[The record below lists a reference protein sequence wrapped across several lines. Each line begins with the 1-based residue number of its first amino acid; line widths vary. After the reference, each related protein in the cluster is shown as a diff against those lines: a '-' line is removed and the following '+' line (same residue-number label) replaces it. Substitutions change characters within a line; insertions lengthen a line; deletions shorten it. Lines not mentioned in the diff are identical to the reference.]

1 MSTRDRA
8 LRGMRARKP
17 SREQM
22 DSEKQALLIST
33 LGKAAPLVG
42 AGLGGLAGTYLMP
55 GLGTMG
61 GAAVGGAAGGVA
73 GAMLE
78 GQSQQMTYEDERE
91 EDEETRRRDRLMQIY
106 SMR

>member
-1 MSTRDRA
+1 
-8 LRGMRARKP
+8 MRARKP

-22 DSEKQALLIST
+22 DSEKQALLLST

-42 AGLGGLAGTYLMP
+42 TGAGALLGTYAMP

-61 GAAVGGAAGGVA
+61 GAAVGGALGGLA
-73 GAMLE
+73 GAGLE
-78 GQSQQMTYEDERE
+78 GASQQMTYEDERE